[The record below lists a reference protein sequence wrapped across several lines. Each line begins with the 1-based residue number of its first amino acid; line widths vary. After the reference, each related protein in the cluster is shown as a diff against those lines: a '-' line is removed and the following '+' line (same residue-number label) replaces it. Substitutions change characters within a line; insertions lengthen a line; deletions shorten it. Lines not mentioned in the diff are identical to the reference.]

1 MSINVILH
9 VVRFSY
15 FLFVYSEA
23 ESLTAFRC
31 LAHFLVTKK
40 KKAGSDPE
48 ATSVDIPHI
57 LMEGKVNITAILVS

>member
-9 VVRFSY
+9 VAY

-40 KKAGSDPE
+40 KKAGSDLE